1 MELNENNI
9 STILVWVYTILAPYI
24 AANMSQDQFIT
35 IGTAFVGLC
44 LAVWSAYNPNQMELL
59 GNDSLQVN

>member
-9 STILVWVYTILAPYI
+9 STILVWIYTILAPYI
-24 AANMSQDQFIT
+24 ASNMSQDQFVV

-44 LAVWSAYNPNQMELL
+44 LAIWSAYNPNQMEIL
-59 GNDSLQVN
+59 GNNNLQVN